1 MKPSRRTE
9 LGEALYRF
17 RKTFYSLA
25 AFSCVINILGLTPA
39 LYMLQVYDRVLIS
52 GNETTLLMLTVLALG
67 LFLLSGLLEFARS
80 SVLIRVGNRFDMML
94 NTRVFTAAFER
105 NLRAAG
111 GNPSQAVNDLTNL
124 RQFLTGNALFA
135 LFDAPWTPIYIIVTF
150 MVHPLLGVITLGG
163 SIILFVLAYIT
174 NLATQKP
181 LAEANQTS
189 IAATAF
195 ANNHL
200 RNAEVIEAMGMLPGL
215 RARWFGQHRRVL
227 SLQTLASDRA
237 ARISAFTRFVRIS
250 LQSLILGVGALLV
263 LDGSITA
270 GMMIVC
276 SILMGK
282 ALGPVEL
289 AIGTWKQMLST
300 RAAYQRLDEM
310 LKAAPKRGNSVS
322 LPAPKGVLALENVYA
337 GAPGNQAT
345 ILKNLSFGVNAGEV
359 VGVVGP
365 SASGKSTL
373 ARILVGVWQ
382 ARSGHVRLDGADV
395 FQWNKDELGP
405 YLGYLPQDI
414 ELFEG
419 TIAENIARFGEPDDA
434 KVILAA
440 QRALV
445 HDMILRLPKGY
456 DTPLGPDGASLSGGQ
471 KQRLGLARALYGDP
485 ALVVLDEPNSNL
497 DEAGEAA
504 LVQSIKDIK
513 ARGAT
518 VIVITHRMNVLAAVD
533 KLLMINNGAMAL
545 YGPREEVLKTLREQQ
560 AQAPVGAAG
569 PRQPAP
575 APAATTRAG
584 PRQAGSR
591 QAALAAAA
599 HPQPAAPQAGPL
611 QIVGKG

>member
-39 LYMLQVYDRVLIS
+39 LYMLQVYDRVLVS
-52 GNETTLLMLTVLALG
+52 GNKTTLLMLTVLALG
-67 LFLLSGLLEFARS
+67 LFLLSGLLEYARS

-150 MVHPLLGVITLGG
+150 MVHPLLGVITLVG

-237 ARISAFTRFVRIS
+237 ARISAITRFVRIS

-300 RAAYQRLDEM
+300 REAYRRLDEM
-310 LKAAPKRGNSVS
+310 LKTAPKRGDTVS
-322 LPAPKGVLALENVYA
+322 LPKPKGNLALENVYA
-337 GAPGNQAT
+337 AAPGSQAT

-382 ARSGHVRLDGADV
+382 AKAGHVRLDGADV

-471 KQRLGLARALYGDP
+471 KQRLGLARAIYGDP

-497 DEAGEAA
+497 DEVGEAA

-545 YGPREEVLKTLREQQ
+545 YGPREDVLKTLRQQQ
-560 AQAPVGAAG
+560 AQAAAG
-569 PRQPAP
+569 TVGPREV
-575 APAATTRAG
+575 G
-584 PRQAGSR
+584 PRQAVP
-591 QAALAAAA
+591 AAA
-599 HPQPAAPQAGPL
+599 GSL
-611 QIVGKG
+611 QVVGKG